1 MFSNVS
7 KTEIIIVAT
16 FKMLSINSLNLVQS
30 KILWLSEES
39 LTHGKILDLKFEAF
53 SDEKPSEVHMIKKL
67 T

>member
-39 LTHGKILDLKFEAF
+39 LTHDKILDLKFEAF
-53 SDEKPSEVHMIKKL
+53 SDEKNHRRF